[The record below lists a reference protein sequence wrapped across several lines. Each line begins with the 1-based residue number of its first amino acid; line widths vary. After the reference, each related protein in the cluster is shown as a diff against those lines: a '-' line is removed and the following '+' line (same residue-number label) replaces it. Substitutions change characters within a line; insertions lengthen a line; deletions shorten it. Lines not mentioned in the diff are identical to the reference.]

1 MGRGYILAIDQ
12 GTTSTRCLIFD
23 RAAQLVGLAQQE
35 HAQHY
40 PQPGWVEH
48 DPLEIWQNTQA
59 VLHKA
64 LAQAG
69 IKGQEV
75 AAVGIANQRETL
87 VVWDRKTGQPYAPA
101 IVWQDT
107 RTDALCQKLAREG
120 GLDRFRAQTG
130 LPLSP
135 YFSGPK
141 LRWLLDHIPGL
152 EGAARKGQ
160 ALCGTI
166 ESWLIWNLTGGP
178 QGGVHV
184 TDVTNASRTLL
195 MNLHTLDWDES
206 ILRVLDI
213 PREMLPRIV
222 PSSAPEPWGYTR
234 KDGLLGAEV
243 PVAAALGDQQAALVG
258 QACFEPGELKNTYGT
273 GCFLLLHTGTQPV
286 HSQQGLLTTVAYQ
299 LGNQPATYAL
309 EGSVA
314 IAGALVQWLR
324 DNLGFFN
331 EAAEI
336 ETLAQC
342 VPDNGGVYIVP
353 AFSGLFAPY
362 WRSDARGLVIGLTR
376 YVRKEHLCRAALEA
390 TAYQTRDVVEA
401 MSRDAGISPRM
412 LKVDGGMVRN
422 ALLMQFQADILNLP
436 VLRSAL
442 VEATALGA
450 AFAAG
455 LAVGF
460 WSDLS
465 KVRALCTYDRR
476 WEPRM
481 DATLREHLYQNW
493 RRAVERAIGWL
504 V

>member
-1 MGRGYILAIDQ
+1 MASYILAIDQ

-23 RAAQLVGLAQQE
+23 RAARLVSLAQQE
-35 HAQHY
+35 HKQHY
-40 PQPGWVEH
+40 PKPGWVEH
-48 DPLEIWQNTQA
+48 DPLEIWQNTQS
-59 VLHKA
+59 VIRTA
-64 LAQAG
+64 LSQAALNG
-69 IKGQEV
+69 REI
-75 AAVGIANQRETL
+75 AAIGIANQRETL
-87 VVWDRKTGQPYAPA
+87 VVWDQSTGQPYAPA

-107 RTDALCQKLAREG
+107 RTDALCQKLARDG
-120 GLDRFRAQTG
+120 GTDRFRTQTG
-130 LPLSP
+130 LPLST

-141 LRWLLDHIPGL
+141 LRWLLDHLPEL
-152 EGAARKGQ
+152 ERAARNGQ

-195 MNLHTLDWDES
+195 MNLHTLVWDED
-206 ILRVLDI
+206 ILRALDI
-213 PREMLPRIV
+213 PQAMLPRIV
-222 PSSAPEPWGYTR
+222 PSSAPEPWGFTR
-234 KDGLLGAEV
+234 KDGPLGAEV
-243 PVAAALGDQQAALVG
+243 PLTAALGDQQAALIG
-258 QACFEPGELKNTYGT
+258 QGCFELGELKNTYGT
-273 GCFLLLHTGTQPV
+273 GCFLLLHTGMQPV
-286 HSQQGLLTTVAYQ
+286 PSRHGLLTTVAYQ

-324 DNLGFFN
+324 DNLGFFT

-336 ETLAQC
+336 EALAQR
-342 VPDNGGVYIVP
+342 VPDSGGVYMVP

-401 MSRDAGISPRM
+401 MTQDAGFAPRL

-422 ALLMQFQADILNLP
+422 ALLMQFQADVLNLP
-436 VLRSAL
+436 VLRSAFA
-442 VEATALGA
+442 EATALGA

-455 LAVGF
+455 LAIGF
-460 WSDLS
+460 WPDL
-465 KVRALCTYDRR
+465 KALRTLCTYDQR

-481 DATLREHLYQNW
+481 DAATREHLYQNW
-493 RRAVERAIGWL
+493 KRAVERALGWL